1 MTAAIAGYRTAILAL
16 LADAGKVIFTDLD
29 VDQALRWALT
39 EYSIHRP
46 LIRTYQYSVLGPTA
60 IHTMPL
66 TFITRQVTKVELWNA
81 LPDSVI
87 ELGFYAYR
95 PDEQWVINTRDHIQS
110 GEVLTI
116 YYTDVHQV
124 DGLDLAAGTTVP
136 AADESW
142 LQVGAAGRAALMRA
156 MNRIENIGM
165 NQNEVQQYRQLAADY
180 SARFAYFVAG
190 SSPGNVGL
198 PDFPGDHPSNLVF

>member
-29 VDQALRWALT
+29 MDQSLRWALS
-39 EYSIHRP
+39 EYSIHCP
-46 LIRTYQYSVLGPTA
+46 LIRTYQYSVLGTTA
-60 IHTMPL
+60 IHTMPT
-66 TFITRQVTKVELWNA
+66 TFITRQVTKVELWNL
-81 LPDSVI
+81 LPDCVTD
-87 ELGFYAYR
+87 LAFYAYR
-95 PDEQWVINTRDHIQS
+95 PDEQWVIETKYQYHTGDT
-110 GEVLTI
+110 LTI

-124 DGLDLAAGTTVP
+124 DGLDAAAGTTVL

-156 MNRIENIGM
+156 MNRIENIAM
-165 NQNEVQQYRQLAADY
+165 NPTVTETYRKMAAEY

-190 SSPGNVGL
+190 AGPGNIGL
-198 PDFPGDHPSNLVF
+198 PYFPGDEPTNLVF

>member
-16 LADAGKVIFTDLD
+16 LADAGNVIFTNLD
-29 VDQALRWALT
+29 VDQALRWALS
-39 EYSIHRP
+39 EYSMHRP
-46 LIRTYQYSVLGPTA
+46 LIRTYQYSVLGTTA
-60 IHTMPL
+60 FHTMPT
-66 TFITRQVTKVELWNA
+66 TFTTRQVTKVELWNA

-95 PDEQWVINTRDHIQS
+95 PDEQWVINTMFQVEN
-110 GEVLTI
+110 GEVLTV
-116 YYTDVHQV
+116 YYSDIHQV
-124 DGLDLAAGTTVP
+124 DGLDAAAGTTVP

-165 NQNEVQQYRQLAADY
+165 NPNEVLQYRQEAADY
-180 SARFAYFVAG
+180 LSRFAYFVAG
-190 SSPGNVGL
+190 SSPGDVGL